1 MLSMMKIYSYI
12 KYIDTPYITIEIV
25 LPVFPMQ
32 SFIDGLS
39 SLGVDCK
46 VGNFYYDISN
56 VTRPYLER
64 WLLHRDGFV
73 KIHGESIDYIGIEDV
88 MRMGPFYNAY
98 CIIENRHIIED
109 DYNAHKLLDAE
120 PYFSLCDGRVT
131 RLGWSGGVLAGIL
144 TKDTTLYNLFSMN
157 IANEETR
164 KLSVKVVNFACI
176 VETRIWDPSGL
187 LSIYKIVDRIG
198 VNVRKLLKQIHLGD
212 DADI

>member
-1 MLSMMKIYSYI
+1 MYF
-12 KYIDTPYITIEIV
+12 TIEIA
-25 LPVFPMQ
+25 LPVFPLQ
-32 SFIDGLS
+32 SFIDELS

-46 VGNFYYDISN
+46 VGNLLYDISDI
-56 VTRPYLER
+56 TRPYLER

-98 CIIENRHIIED
+98 CVIENRHLIED

-120 PYFSLCDGRVT
+120 PYFSLYGGQVT

-144 TKDTTLYNLFSMN
+144 TKDSTLYDLFTMN
-157 IANEETR
+157 IANEEAR

-176 VETRIWDPSGL
+176 IETRIWEPSGL
-187 LSIYKIVDRIG
+187 LSTYKIIDRIG
-198 VNVRKLLKQIHLGD
+198 LNVRQLLKQIHLGD
-212 DADI
+212 DVDV

>member
-1 MLSMMKIYSYI
+1 MGCHLLELTVKLVIFIMIYQMLH
-12 KYIDTPYITIEIV
+12 V
-25 LPVFPMQ
+25 LTLK
-32 SFIDGLS
+32 D
-39 SLGVDCK
+39 
-46 VGNFYYDISN
+46 
-56 VTRPYLER
+56 
-64 WLLHRDGFV
+64 
-73 KIHGESIDYIGIEDV
+73 
-88 MRMGPFYNAY
+88 AY